1 MSSCVFP
8 LKNFPVVPS
17 LVPSSMEERIA
28 ELNRQSL
35 EARSKLLQL
44 LEQQKLVGLS
54 LSSSPVSPA
63 QAPLRAWAG
72 GSHIQ
77 FSLSTAEAHTESK
90 EGYPSI
96 LCSSTPSFVPEK
108 LAWVR
113 D

>member
-1 MSSCVFP
+1 MFFFP

-17 LVPSSMEERIA
+17 LVPSILEERIA

-35 EARSKLLQL
+35 EARGKLLQL
-44 LEQQKLVGLS
+44 IEQQKLIGLS

-63 QAPLRAWAG
+63 QSPLRTWAG
-72 GSHIQ
+72 GLHIRN
-77 FSLSTAEAHTESK
+77 STSKAHTESK
-90 EGYPSI
+90 EGYPRVH
-96 LCSSTPSFVPEK
+96 CSSNPSFVPEK